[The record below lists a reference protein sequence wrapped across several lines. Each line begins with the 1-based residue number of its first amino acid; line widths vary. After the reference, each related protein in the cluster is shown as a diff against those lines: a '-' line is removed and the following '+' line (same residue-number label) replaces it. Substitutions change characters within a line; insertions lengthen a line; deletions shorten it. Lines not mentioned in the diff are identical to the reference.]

1 MPTSPTHRETAPRR
15 DALPDL
21 EAPVRPQDVG
31 VVVCAY
37 TLDRWDDL
45 VASVTSLLGQD
56 EPVGEVVVVID
67 HNPEL
72 LARAQER
79 WPQLAVVPNAGAQ
92 GLSGARDTGVAA
104 TTSPVVAFLDDDAAA
119 APDWSGRLADAY
131 FAGPVLGVGGH
142 IEPAWPAGRPT
153 WWPPEF
159 DWVVGC
165 SYRGLPTR
173 RSPVRN
179 SIGANMSFRRSVL
192 EHVGGFEGSIGR
204 VGTRPT
210 GGEETELCIRARGRF
225 PGAEVVHEPAAVVR
239 HRVTPERATLG
250 YFRRRC
256 LGEGLTKVQVGR
268 LSTHD
273 EALSSERAY
282 VLRTLPTG
290 VLRGLASRDPRRG
303 VMVVLGLAWTGWGY
317 LAARVRA

>member
-1 MPTSPTHRETAPRR
+1 MEPQAV
-15 DALPDL
+15 ALPELD
-21 EAPVRPQDVG
+21 APVRPRDLG

-45 VASVTSLLGQD
+45 VAAVESLLTQV
-56 EPVGEVVVVID
+56 EPVGEVVVVVD
-67 HNPEL
+67 HNEAL
-72 LARAQER
+72 LERARAR
-79 WPQLAVVPNAGAQ
+79 WPELAVVPNAGQQ

-104 TTSPVVAFLDDDAAA
+104 TSSPVVAFLDDDAAA
-119 APDWSGRLADAY
+119 AADWSGRLADAY
-131 FAGPVLGVGGH
+131 SGGPVLGVGGH
-142 IEPAWPAGRPT
+142 IEPAWPAGPVGRPS

-192 EHVGGFEGSIGR
+192 DAVGGFAGSIGR

-210 GGEETELCIRARGRF
+210 GGEETELCIRARSRF

-239 HRVTPERATLG
+239 HRVTPERATVG

-268 LSTHD
+268 LATHD
-273 EALSSERAY
+273 EALASERAY
-282 VLRTLPTG
+282 VVRTLPAG
-290 VLRGLASRDPRRG
+290 FLRGLASGDPRRG
-303 VMVVLGLAWTGWGY
+303 LMVVLGLAWTGWGY
-317 LAARVRA
+317 LVARARA